1 MVSDV
6 MKSLQGAMDK
16 ATESLKRELAKI
28 RTGRANLSLLDGVKV
43 DYYGTLTPLNQ
54 VASCQVADPK
64 LITIKPWEKSL
75 LPTIEK
81 AIKTA
86 NLGLNPNSD
95 GELIRLPIPALT
107 QDRRKELAKMVKK
120 EGEDAKVAIRNARRE
135 ANEALKALKGK
146 GTISEDDEKKGLKSI
161 QDAID
166 KQTKAADDLVAK
178 KEKEIME
185 V

>member
-1 MVSDV
+1 MLADV
-6 MKSLQGAMDK
+6 IKDLTAKTEK
-16 ATESLKRELAKI
+16 ALESLKRELGKL
-28 RTGRANLSLLDGVKV
+28 RTGRANISLLDGIKV
-43 DYYGTLTPLNQ
+43 DYYGTMTPLNQ

-75 LPTIEK
+75 LPVVEK

-86 NLGLNPNSD
+86 NLGLNPNND

-120 EGEDAKVAIRNARRE
+120 EGEDAKVAVRNSRRE
-135 ANEALKALKGK
+135 ANEKLKELKAASK
-146 GTISEDDEKKGLKSI
+146 ISEDDEKKGLKQV
-161 QDAID
+161 QDLTD
-166 KQTKAADDLVAK
+166 KNTKVVDELVAK
-178 KEKEIME
+178 KEKEIMD